1 MHTVSLLD
9 RDSSYTE
16 TTLIEAE
23 PAMNAD
29 LDPDQETTPKERKQE
44 LGYKIVGY
52 KIVGD
57 NLDKTVKARYMR
69 DGARNQSLHYFH
81 FFGVKNRVD
90 LSNVPDVHPQTCMP
104 SPELKSVMLLPSAED
119 DKELHRLFAVH
130 VSRVLATHVPYFKL
144 AFDDVVEWHIK
155 HKYYSEMSMASEVVS
170 PFCPK
175 GAFIIKFFF
184 TQRYPLV
191 LSQKMRTRVMTW

>member
-44 LGYKIVGY
+44 LGYKI
-52 KIVGD
+52 IGD

-81 FFGVKNRVD
+81 F
-90 LSNVPDVHPQTCMP
+90 L
-104 SPELKSVMLLPSAED
+104 
-119 DKELHRLFAVH
+119 
-130 VSRVLATHVPYFKL
+130 VSRT
-144 AFDDVVEWHIK
+144 ESI
-155 HKYYSEMSMASEVVS
+155 
-170 PFCPK
+170 
-175 GAFIIKFFF
+175 
-184 TQRYPLV
+184 
-191 LSQKMRTRVMTW
+191 